1 MKERVVLDVSRLPL
15 NGMGTASLT
24 WWGTCAFM
32 LIEGSGFGLSIAVY
46 FYLMSIATTWPTDA
60 PAPGLWPGTLLTLM
74 LLASVFPNVVL
85 SRLARRRDLK
95 RVRIGLLVMSV
106 LGTLPLIA
114 RFFEFTVL
122 AVWWDDNAYGSI
134 IWVMLG
140 LHTTH
145 ILTDLI
151 DTLVLTCLMFSRHAD
166 NPRRY
171 GDVED
176 NALYW
181 NFVVV
186 AWIPLYLCI
195 YWVPRL

>member
-1 MKERVVLDVSRLPL
+1 MKSRIVLDVSKLPL
-15 NGMGTASLT
+15 HGMGVASPT

-32 LIEGSGFGLSIAVY
+32 LIEGSGFALAIAVY
-46 FYLMSIATTWPTDA
+46 FYLMSLAPQWPLNAPPPDLWAGTWLTI
-60 PAPGLWPGTLLTLM
+60 LLV
-74 LLASVFPNVVL
+74 ASVVPNMLV
-85 SRLARRRDLK
+85 SRWAEKRDLRK
-95 RVRIGLLVMSV
+95 VRIGLLVMTV
-106 LGTLPLIA
+106 MGILPLAFRI
-114 RFFEFTVL
+114 FEFPAL
-122 AVWWDDNAYGSI
+122 HILWDQNAYGSI
-134 IWVMLG
+134 TWVLLG

-145 ILTDLI
+145 ILTDLV
-151 DTLVLTCLMFSRHAD
+151 DTLVLTCLMFSKHAD

-186 AWIPLYLCI
+186 AWLPIYACI

>member
-1 MKERVVLDVSRLPL
+1 LKERVVLDVSKLPL
-15 NGMGTASLT
+15 HGMGTASPT

-32 LIEGSGFGLSIAVY
+32 LIEGSGFGLAIAVY
-46 FYLMSIATTWPTDA
+46 FYLMSIATTWPIEA
-60 PAPGLWPGTLLTLM
+60 PAPGLWPGTCLTVL
-74 LLASVFPNVVL
+74 LLASIVPNLIL
-85 SRLARRRDLK
+85 SRLARQQDLR
-95 RVRIGLLVMSV
+95 RVRFGLIVMSI
-106 LGTLPLIA
+106 LGALPLVFRAI
-114 RFFEFTVL
+114 EFTVL
-122 AVWWDDNAYGSI
+122 GVRWDDNAYGSI
-134 IWVMLG
+134 VWVMLG

-145 ILTDLI
+145 IVTDLI

-171 GDVED
+171 GDVQD

-181 NFVVV
+181 NFVVA

>member
-1 MKERVVLDVSRLPL
+1 MKSRIVLDVSKLPL
-15 NGMGTASLT
+15 HGMGVASPT

-32 LIEGSGFGLSIAVY
+32 LIEGSGFALAIAVY
-46 FYLMSIATTWPTDA
+46 FYLMSLAPQWPLNAPPPDLWAGTWLTI
-60 PAPGLWPGTLLTLM
+60 LLV
-74 LLASVFPNVVL
+74 ASVVPNMLV
-85 SRLARRRDLK
+85 SRWAEKRDLRK
-95 RVRIGLLVMSV
+95 VRIGLLVMTV
-106 LGTLPLIA
+106 MGILPLAFRI
-114 RFFEFTVL
+114 FEFPAL
-122 AVWWDDNAYGSI
+122 HIPWDQNAYGSI
-134 IWVMLG
+134 TWVLLG

-145 ILTDLI
+145 ILTDLV
-151 DTLVLTCLMFSRHAD
+151 DTLVLTCLMFSKHAD

-186 AWIPLYLCI
+186 AWLPIYACI